1 MCSFLSSKG
10 LQQAKETPSRIT
22 NNQHKHPQDLK
33 AQHRLNRLQK
43 RSNLHPSNR
52 TYQIRLWMDRKR
64 ESLIED
70 DSKLLCTYQPKS
82 QEESNTQ
89 ADLERSTQWKL
100 LCGTVPSK
108 PYPIKDRHWCVDYQ
122 DSLCT

>member
-1 MCSFLSSKG
+1 
-10 LQQAKETPSRIT
+10 
-22 NNQHKHPQDLK
+22 
-33 AQHRLNRLQK
+33 
-43 RSNLHPSNR
+43 
-52 TYQIRLWMDRKR
+52 MDRKR

-82 QEESNTQ
+82 QEESSTQ

-122 DSLCT
+122 DPLCT